1 MRASQTRSIPIVR
14 SINELTAASAQS
26 MRLIVSFTKGR
37 GTLSYMDISCDSWL
51 VLGFENA
58 LILG

>member
-1 MRASQTRSIPIVR
+1 MR

-37 GTLSYMDISCDSWL
+37 GTLSCMDISCNPWL
-51 VLGFENA
+51 VLGLENA